1 MAGSATL
8 GLDLLSDDDWA
19 QIDSLQKAGCAC
31 DGFEMPLER
40 TPGRDGGVNQ
50 LTLRIDGVVVGI
62 ATLTRDT
69 DVEVLALVHPK
80 FRRQGIGRE
89 LLGAVAEECLQRGA
103 RSFLLVTD
111 ERYPGGADF
120 AGHLG
125 GDLEF
130 SEILM
135 ALNWSDWRATESDAA
150 IRLER
155 AGEREL
161 EELIILRNRDSARE
175 TVEAWL
181 RHPAN
186 QLWVAR
192 KGERAVGMIRL
203 MFTPEVV
210 WLNSFAVLDGLRGQ
224 GIGRALLTGVLA
236 GLERSRP
243 ILLEVATDNET
254 ALRLYRGA
262 GFMEQTRY
270 RYFRVKVS

>member
-1 MAGSATL
+1 
-8 GLDLLSDDDWA
+8 
-19 QIDSLQKAGCAC
+19 
-31 DGFEMPLER
+31 MPLER
-40 TPGRDGGVNQ
+40 TPGRAGRVNQ
-50 LTLRIDGVVVGI
+50 LTLRIDDVVVGI
-62 ATLTRDT
+62 ATLTQDT
-69 DVEVLALVHPK
+69 DVEVLALVRPTH
-80 FRRQGIGRE
+80 RRQGIGRD

-103 RSFLLVTD
+103 RSFLLVID

-125 GDLEF
+125 GDLEY

-135 ALNWSDWRATESDAA
+135 ELNWSDWRATESDST

-161 EELIILRNRDSARE
+161 EELITLRNRDGARE

-186 QLWVAR
+186 QIWIAR
-192 KGERAVGMIRL
+192 KSERAVGMIRL

-210 WLNSFAVLDGLRGQ
+210 WLNSFAVLDNLRGQ

-243 ILLEVATDNET
+243 ILLEVAADNET
-254 ALRLYRGA
+254 ALRLYRAA

-270 RYFRVKVS
+270 RYFRVKARLNSTCSDL